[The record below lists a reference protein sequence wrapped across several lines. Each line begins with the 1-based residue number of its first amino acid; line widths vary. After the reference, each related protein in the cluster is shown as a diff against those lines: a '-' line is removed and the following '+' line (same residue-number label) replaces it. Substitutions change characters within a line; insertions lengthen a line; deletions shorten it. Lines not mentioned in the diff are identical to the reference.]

1 MESLGSLSE
10 SQVEERG
17 GIVLLGSVQTR
28 DFSDGIDNNC
38 YQTSWASMA
47 GLPSASAA
55 ATLYAAYEARGVY
68 MPGAQFVLSRSAL
81 LNTSSTLRRWLSR
94 AARQMQAPGLL
105 DSSTLFYDGRGC
117 CAVNRTCLPWL
128 LERLWLPLFQLN
140 RLSLEPRAFD
150 ISKPRPLVQTPRQ
163 AGSSIAAVAASSR
176 GGGGMRVDAEA
187 SEAISSGVRRDVWEK
202 PHALA
207 ALLLSNATSRR
218 ELKTRAKLPPTLWF
232 LERQFAALADAAT
245 AVEAA
250 LPSLSSAQHAEVI
263 SLCSPRQ
270 FEPPGELELYRS
282 TVAAAGRISAALRG
296 GQRHEGR
303 QEGRREGR
311 ADNAWRD
318 ERPPQQQEHELEAT
332 ERQLRSLH
340 AASLAASKW
349 AHALNASS
357 KAKLLVLSNPKVQP
371 AAQQPAALPLSRQHT
386 EGAAGDLAVRHP
398 GQWAA
403 KIRGVL
409 EESLPGISVQESTGR

>member
-1 MESLGSLSE
+1 
-10 SQVEERG
+10 
-17 GIVLLGSVQTR
+17 
-28 DFSDGIDNNC
+28 
-38 YQTSWASMA
+38 
-47 GLPSASAA
+47 
-55 ATLYAAYEARGVY
+55 
-68 MPGAQFVLSRSAL
+68 
-81 LNTSSTLRRWLSR
+81 
-94 AARQMQAPGLL
+94 
-105 DSSTLFYDGRGC
+105 
-117 CAVNRTCLPWL
+117 
-128 LERLWLPLFQLN
+128 
-140 RLSLEPRAFD
+140 
-150 ISKPRPLVQTPRQ
+150 
-163 AGSSIAAVAASSR
+163 
-176 GGGGMRVDAEA
+176 MRVDAEA

-318 ERPPQQQEHELEAT
+318 EPPPQQQEDELEAT